1 MEVTKFE
8 VPNRQRGKYFQIVNE
23 VWVDGG
29 PLAEMLKAKGLVKD
43 CEGEG
48 EGNNEISIFS

>member
-1 MEVTKFE
+1 LEVTKFE